1 MDVQE
6 AKAHAGRLLD
16 GGCPAWVEER
26 VRLALPHYVWTWQ
39 EGRHKSGVCSFCG
52 AKMERLDKQHIM
64 PPDQVDDISDN
75 GFEGERTY
83 RLTMMHELYDG
94 TAHHKSTGLCPI
106 CGSDVQFRSVDRGY
120 RSLEDR
126 LFLIEYARS
135 AIDPDALVCVGYRA
149 FVPWREMDA
158 MERIEAPLSVVPMEI
173 CVFRWGKGGQR
184 FIREAR
190 WICDERRTNFRDR
203 WTKVPTE
210 SWKRRRQCS
219 SGYTGQTSYM
229 GNDGT
234 PVLLDTATFE
244 LAVEGTR
251 WGKVI
256 GALPWTDAGQYHDRI
271 TLLDRISRYPCIEYL
286 LKLGYTQ
293 LARAAVDNTHEG
305 MLNLRG
311 KTARDVLRLTKDEW
325 GWIKGTKTVATPDL
339 LEMIQLNRKL
349 GLGLGLQLCAR
360 AAENHDEY
368 AIRSLMSDYKAIQ
381 VKAALKYANRQRA
394 RLGDYVDYL
403 RQCRQLGADLRDRQ
417 VLWPTDLHGAHARY
431 TIQLRQLE
439 QERLAAFRRQENERK
454 LQAAGKDEGLKARI
468 RKRAEALAGRYSF
481 RACGLVLAPFQSA
494 TDIIREG
501 MAQSICI
508 GTYVERYAS
517 GGTILCTLRREDA
530 PEEPFHAVE
539 FSTVSGAMVQCRGAH
554 NRTLDVDE
562 QLIRDF
568 WAAWDEARGTETTV
582 NLIIEHTKED
592 AA

>member
-1 MDVQE
+1 MDISE

-26 VRLALPHYVWTWQ
+26 VRLAMPHYIWTWQ
-39 EGRHKSGVCSFCG
+39 DGRHKSGVCSFCG
-52 AKMERLDKQHIM
+52 AKMERLDKQQIH
-64 PPDQVDDISDN
+64 PPEQVDDMHDN
-75 GFEGERTY
+75 GFEGERAY
-83 RLTMMHELYDG
+83 RATMMHELHDG

-135 AIDPDALVCVGYRA
+135 AIEPGALVCVGYRA
-149 FVPWREMDA
+149 FVPWREMDPNR
-158 MERIEAPLSVVPMEI
+158 MEPPLEVVPMEI
-173 CVFRWGKGGQR
+173 CVFRYGKGGQR

-190 WICDERRTNFRDR
+190 WICDERRQNFRDR
-203 WTKVPTE
+203 WSKVPTE
-210 SWKRRRQCS
+210 SWKRRRHCI

-234 PVLLDTATFE
+234 PVMLDTAAFE

-251 WGKVI
+251 WEKVI
-256 GALPWTDAGQYHDRI
+256 SALPWTDAGQYHDRI
-271 TLLDRISRYPCIEYL
+271 TLLDRVSRYPCIEYL

-293 LARAAVDNTHEG
+293 LARAAVDNMHEG
-305 MLNLRG
+305 LLNLRG

-325 GWIKGTKTVATPDL
+325 GWIKGSRTVVTPEL
-339 LEMIQLNRKL
+339 LEVLQTNREL
-349 GLGLGLQLCAR
+349 GWGLGMQLCAK
-360 AAENHDEY
+360 AAGNHDLY
-368 AIRSLMSDYKAIQ
+368 AMRQLRANHPGIPL
-381 VKAALKYANRQRA
+381 KAAMKYAYRQLA
-394 RLGDYVDYL
+394 RLGDYLDYL
-403 RQCRQLGADLRDRQ
+403 GQCTRLGADLRERQ
-417 VLWPTDLHGAHARY
+417 VLWPTDLHEVHARY
-431 TIQLRQLE
+431 SIQLRHME
-439 QERLAAFRRQENERK
+439 QERLAEYRREEDQRK